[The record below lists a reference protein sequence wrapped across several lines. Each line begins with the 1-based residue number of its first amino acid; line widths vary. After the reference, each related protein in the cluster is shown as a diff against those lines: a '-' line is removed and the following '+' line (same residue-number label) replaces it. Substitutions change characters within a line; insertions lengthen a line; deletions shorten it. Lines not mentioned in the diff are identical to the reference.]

1 MKRGPAPAA
10 GGKKGTNAALR
21 VVDDQACAAPD
32 LPDFTPWGDEWP
44 DHTIFWWDSWTSN
57 PLTED
62 YCMNDW
68 LDLIECAAIHAEI
81 WCGRGKTS
89 AYAELRQRMARHG
102 ATRDDRARL
111 RIAYAT
117 AVQKEKDSGTTNA
130 VGTSA
135 PRSAAGR
142 GKLRAAR

>member
-1 MKRGPAPAA
+1 MAGRGPAPKA
-10 GGKKGTNAALR
+10 GGKKGTSAAVR
-21 VVDDQACAAPD
+21 VVDDEACEAPP
-32 LPDFTPWGDEWP
+32 LPSRPHGLDWP
-44 DHTIFWWDSWTSN
+44 EHTLFWWDSWVEN

-68 LDLIECAAIHAEI
+68 LDLIDCAELHAQF
-81 WCGRGKTS
+81 WANGNSRVAG
-89 AYAELRQRMARHG
+89 ELRQRMARHG

-135 PRSAAGR
+135 PKSTQRYGKLSAAR
-142 GKLRAAR
+142 